1 MHRNP
6 LTGRLYRRNQSPR
19 LPPPVPAAGN
29 RCVFLPANGRI
40 PHKNAYLCPSKFKP
54 PQMKYADRMAG
65 VASAAI
71 SSATFGFAPFFTKKL
86 LDAGLGSFETLSYR
100 WGFATLFLILVALL
114 SGRSFRVRGR
124 EFLTILWLSVLRAAT
139 SFLLI
144 IAYANIATG
153 AASTIHFIYPL
164 AVAATMMLF
173 FHERFSWLTLAAIV
187 TSMGGAALLSL
198 DSSAQ
203 PVGNTLLGTL
213 AACMSVM
220 TYGGYMVGV
229 KNSRA
234 AEIDSQTLTCY
245 VTGIGALFFIG
256 GGLFTGGIRLLDTP
270 DMWMNAIGL
279 GIPATAVSNITLVWG
294 IKRIGPTMTSFFGA
308 LEPLTSVIL
317 GIIVFGE
324 PFTLKTSLGVVLI
337 IAAVLLA
344 ATRKND

>member
-1 MHRNP
+1 
-6 LTGRLYRRNQSPR
+6 
-19 LPPPVPAAGN
+19 
-29 RCVFLPANGRI
+29 
-40 PHKNAYLCPSKFKP
+40 
-54 PQMKYADRMAG
+54 MKYADRMAG

-71 SSATFGFAPFFTKKL
+71 SSATFGFAPYFTKRL
-86 LDAGLGSFETLSYR
+86 LDAGLGEFETLSYR

-114 SGRSFRVRGR
+114 TGCRFRVSGKD
-124 EFLTILWLSVLRAAT
+124 FVTILWLSVLRAAT

-173 FHERFSWLTLAAIV
+173 FHERFSWLTVAAII

-203 PVGNTLLGTL
+203 PVGNTMLGTI
-213 AACMSVM
+213 AACCSVLA
-220 TYGGYMVGV
+220 YGGYMIGV

-234 AEIDSQTLTCY
+234 AQINSQTLTVY
-245 VTGIGALFFIG
+245 VTGIGALFFICG
-256 GGLFTGGIRLLDTP
+256 GIFTGGIRLLDTQSL
-270 DMWMNAIGL
+270 WLNALGL

-294 IKRIGPTMTSFFGA
+294 IKRIGPTLTSFFGA
-308 LEPLTSVIL
+308 LEPLTSVII
-317 GIIVFGE
+317 GILVFSE
-324 PFTLKTSLGVVLI
+324 PFTLRTALGVVLI

-344 ATRKND
+344 ATKKAE